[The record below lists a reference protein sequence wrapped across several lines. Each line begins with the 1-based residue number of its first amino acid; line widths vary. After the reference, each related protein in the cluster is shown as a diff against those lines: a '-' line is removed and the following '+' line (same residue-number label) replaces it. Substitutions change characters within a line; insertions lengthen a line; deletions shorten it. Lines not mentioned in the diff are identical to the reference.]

1 LPENIVSKMNDFRG
15 IINQAVSIKNQ
26 CEATIKECEG
36 AICDI
41 RHYLEFNYPVARSEK
56 TKLCKMIHQ
65 YQIERRKAKNTLI
78 TIEPLTK
85 YLEEHK
91 NFINEIGKLTNEMN
105 KLNGRLNGQ
114 RIYVPRILNELFKG

>member
-1 LPENIVSKMNDFRG
+1 MPENIVSKMNDFRG

-26 CEATIKECEG
+26 SEATIKECEG

-41 RHYLEFNYPVARSEK
+41 RHYLEFNYPVTRSEK